1 VIILKW
7 KYRLEKVRRI
17 YENYAQNL
25 QVTRAEFVFF
35 WRNILTTLSCV
46 YYGITMVM
54 AIVKLGQNAAEP
66 SFGQGW
72 KMGF

>member
-1 VIILKW
+1 MHTVQNYELSIKTKQIYQCGKQARTSTPVIILKW

-35 WRNILTTLSCV
+35 GAT
-46 YYGITMVM
+46 
-54 AIVKLGQNAAEP
+54 
-66 SFGQGW
+66 F
-72 KMGF
+72 